1 MTELGEF
8 FARYPR
14 CALAFSGGTDSALLL
29 CEARRLG
36 ADVRAYFV
44 RGPFQPRFEL
54 EDARR
59 LAAELGAEL
68 SVLELDVLSLPEV
81 AKNGPDRCY
90 HCKRAIFSA
99 IACRAAADGYGVVID
114 GTNAS
119 DRSDDR
125 PGMRAMGELGVLS
138 PLRICGISKRR
149 VRELSREAGLFTAE
163 KPSYACLATR
173 IPTGV
178 AITRGALERVE
189 RAEDALRALGF
200 SDLRVRLA
208 GDSARLE
215 LPEGQ
220 LALAAELR
228 GEILSAL
235 KPMFGHVV
243 LDLDGRKNTD

>member
-29 CEARRLG
+29 YEARRLG

-99 IACRAAADGYGVVID
+99 IARRAAADGYGVVID

-138 PLRICGISKRR
+138 PLRMCGISKRR
-149 VRELSREAGLFTAE
+149 VRELSRLHRR
-163 KPSYACLATR
+163 YDR
-173 IPTGV
+173 
-178 AITRGALERVE
+178 AI
-189 RAEDALRALGF
+189 
-200 SDLRVRLA
+200 LA
-208 GDSARLE
+208 GDLSA
-215 LPEGQ
+215 
-220 LALAAELR
+220 ASLAADEVEGYERVWGLR
-228 GEILSAL
+228 LLAAPSVAQMRRAIAGASEGDAY
-235 KPMFGHVV
+235 GA
-243 LDLDGRKNTD
+243 

>member
-29 CEARRLG
+29 YEARRLG

-99 IACRAAADGYGVVID
+99 IARRAAADGYGVVID

-178 AITRGALERVE
+178 AITRGALGARGARRG
-189 RAEDALRALGF
+189 RAEGVGLL
-200 SDLRVRLA
+200 
-208 GDSARLE
+208 RLE
-215 LPEGQ
+215 GEAGGRLRTAG
-220 LALAAELR
+220 AA
-228 GEILSAL
+228 GGAA
-235 KPMFGHVV
+235 GA
-243 LDLDGRKNTD
+243 GRRAAGRDTPPR

>member
-1 MTELGEF
+1 MVT
-8 FARYPR
+8 
-14 CALAFSGGTDSALLL
+14 
-29 CEARRLG
+29 
-36 ADVRAYFV
+36 
-44 RGPFQPRFEL
+44 
-54 EDARR
+54 
-59 LAAELGAEL
+59 
-68 SVLELDVLSLPEV
+68 
-81 AKNGPDRCY
+81 
-90 HCKRAIFSA
+90 
-99 IACRAAADGYGVVID
+99 D

-119 DRSDDR
+119 DRPDDR

-149 VRELSREAGLFTAE
+149 VRELSSEAGLFTAE

-178 AITRGALERVE
+178 AITRGALECVE

-220 LALAAELR
+220 LALAVELR

>member
-29 CEARRLG
+29 YEARRL
-36 ADVRAYFV
+36 AYFV

-99 IACRAAADGYGVVID
+99 IARRAAADGYGVVID

-125 PGMRAMGELGVLS
+125 PGMRAFGELGVLS

-220 LALAAELR
+220 LALAVELR

>member
-29 CEARRLG
+29 YEARRLG

-99 IACRAAADGYGVVID
+99 IARRAAADGYGVVID

-163 KPSYACLATR
+163 KPSYACLGHAHTNWGGDN
-173 IPTGV
+173 PWGTG
-178 AITRGALERVE
+178 ARGARRG
-189 RAEDALRALGF
+189 RAEGVGLL
-200 SDLRVRLA
+200 
-208 GDSARLE
+208 RLE
-215 LPEGQ
+215 GEAGGRLRTAG
-220 LALAAELR
+220 AA
-228 GEILSAL
+228 GGAA
-235 KPMFGHVV
+235 GA
-243 LDLDGRKNTD
+243 GRRAAGRDTPPR

>member
-1 MTELGEF
+1 MTELREF

-29 CEARRLG
+29 YEARRLG

-99 IACRAAADGYGVVID
+99 IARRAAADGYGVVID

-138 PLRICGISKRR
+138 PLRICGISKCR

-200 SDLRVRLA
+200 SDLRVRLT

-215 LPEGQ
+215 LPEEQ

-228 GEILSAL
+228 AEILSAL